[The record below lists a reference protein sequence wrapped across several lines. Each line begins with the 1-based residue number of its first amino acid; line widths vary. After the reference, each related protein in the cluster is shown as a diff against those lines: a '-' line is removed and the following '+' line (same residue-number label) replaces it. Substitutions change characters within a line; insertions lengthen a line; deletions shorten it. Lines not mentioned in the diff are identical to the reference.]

1 MSINMA
7 GRRLLS
13 PGVTR
18 AQSLTAASVLSAEGT
33 SQKAAT
39 SPSGNTMAQVP
50 GPIPAANDRA
60 VFLVLPHFVP
70 GTFYCGF
77 LVLCSQP
84 VEPVGE
90 TVSLKWFNIVEVEIV
105 LE

>member
-7 GRRLLS
+7 GRRLLP

-33 SQKAAT
+33 PQKAAT
-39 SPSGNTMAQVP
+39 SPAGNTMAQVP

-70 GTFYCGF
+70 RHLLLWFSRSLLAACGTCG
-77 LVLCSQP
+77 
-84 VEPVGE
+84 
-90 TVSLKWFNIVEVEIV
+90 
-105 LE
+105 